1 MQSIPDAN
9 VPRKN
14 WRISY
19 IAAIFLALAASGAT
33 IIQKGYESTAA
44 ITAAKGA
51 ETETQVQ
58 QIIQYALYWQIVG
71 LATIT
76 LALAACC
83 IALLRHEEHRWVWV
97 PVIVLFVLYILLQLI
112 MV

>member
-14 WRISY
+14 GRIFY
-19 IAAIFLALAASGAT
+19 FAAIFLLLGAVGVT

-51 ETETQVQ
+51 ETEINVQ
-58 QIIQYALYWQIVG
+58 QIIQYAAYWQIVG

-76 LALAACC
+76 LAAAACC
-83 IALLRHEEHRWVWV
+83 IAHLRHEEHRWVWG
-97 PVIVLFVLYILLQLI
+97 PIIVLFVLYFLLQLI